1 MPVQILPIT
10 MTIQRA
16 AAETGIPRSNLYEL
30 WRRGEIEI
38 RKSGRRSLVTG
49 ESMTGIWR
57 TYRSLKNATLWRLS
71 HENHL

>member
-49 ESMTGIWR
+49 ESMTR
-57 TYRSLKNATLWRLS
+57 YL
-71 HENHL
+71 ENLPIAEKRNPVAAQP